1 MHYTGSDIE
10 NDVMEY
16 GGIDHFEERIKA
28 EKKSGGYAQGASLLL
43 IFCELLKG

>member
-1 MHYTGSDIE
+1 MMSWNTEEPTI
-10 NDVMEY
+10 
-16 GGIDHFEERIKA
+16 EERINA